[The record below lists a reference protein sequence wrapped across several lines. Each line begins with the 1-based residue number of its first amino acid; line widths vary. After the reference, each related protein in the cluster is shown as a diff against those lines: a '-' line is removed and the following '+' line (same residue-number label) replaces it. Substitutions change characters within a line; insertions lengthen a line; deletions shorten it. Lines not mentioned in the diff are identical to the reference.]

1 MYCKN
6 EIKNLHSGI
15 SKKGEKIMKLE
26 NHNAKVLEEN
36 VASKEAQRVVLRRAQ
51 AKRDATSKKQSAK
64 NENLQKV
71 NNVLKK
77 KIKETNMPREN
88 EQALNAAAMKSLEEK
103 LVAKMTVEKEDHTA
117 NVKIM
122 EGKYGELTIKVE
134 ELEKDLQRKCK
145 VIEVLQQTT
154 EEKENMDTAKANEVD
169 SEQLNAVS
177 DDEEKPV
184 GQEDFVRQ
192 LTKETAPEAS
202 EQKFSE
208 EDDEQRYSVY
218 VISWP
223 DYPSIFH
230 WMS

>member
-1 MYCKN
+1 M
-6 EIKNLHSGI
+6 
-15 SKKGEKIMKLE
+15 
-26 NHNAKVLEEN
+26 A
-36 VASKEAQRVVLRRAQ
+36 LRRAQ
-51 AKRDATSKKQSAK
+51 AERDATSKKQSAK

-71 NNVLKK
+71 KYVLKK

-154 EEKENMDTAKANEVD
+154 EEKENMDTAKAEAVD
-169 SEQLNAVS
+169 SKHLNVVS

-184 GQEDFVRQ
+184 GQEDLFSN
-192 LTKETAPEAS
+192 L
-202 EQKFSE
+202 QKKLHQKLLSRSFPKKTMSR
-208 EDDEQRYSVY
+208 DTVCTLSVGQIIQAYS
-218 VISWP
+218 IG
-223 DYPSIFH
+223 
-230 WMS
+230 